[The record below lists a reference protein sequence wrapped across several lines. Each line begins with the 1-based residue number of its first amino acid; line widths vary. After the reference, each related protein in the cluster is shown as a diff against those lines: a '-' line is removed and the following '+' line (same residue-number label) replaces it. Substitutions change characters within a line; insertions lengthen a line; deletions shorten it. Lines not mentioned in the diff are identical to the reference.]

1 MGKEL
6 KRILIGYFIVL
17 GLLLGSVPGI
27 NPLFDRYEVPW
38 EHDYYNMMLPIGWIL
53 TFIVFLAWLCICI
66 NVRKIKKSYRNSI
79 WTRITLFFAILGAI
93 YYLLNLIVIVG
104 IEFDLIRV
112 FKDIYCS
119 IYRNSLIV
127 EPYRTYEVIIG
138 YIQDLMHIIR
148 LGFGVSFY
156 LMYTDLYRN
165 KTGQSLLVSKK
176 VVIPFCLIITLW
188 QCTALWYSHDLE
200 SILMGIY
207 SFIRVM
213 MIVLFGFMYREIN
226 TVSKKDIVKID
237 KIRTVIVLCIIPIA
251 VFLVDHSLYSHK
263 GIINGLLPTVGW
275 CLLFIIAWQCRKAIK
290 DKKTVTLAMI
300 CSACSA
306 LYNLANCFLIKK
318 FDKASYF
325 SIAKISKLYRKLFMR
340 YLDLQYPLLDTAVDL
355 FMALTLLLQMVVYIS
370 LVVVLIKNN
379 KDKFTLRTKIVGVI
393 LLVYMIAANIN
404 NFIYE
409 ISYSGGMIIPF
420 LTPFSIWLCIS
431 VKELLC
437 KKEISYEEVIRE
449 DKK

>member
-1 MGKEL
+1 M
-6 KRILIGYFIVL
+6 
-17 GLLLGSVPGI
+17 
-27 NPLFDRYEVPW
+27 
-38 EHDYYNMMLPIGWIL
+38 
-53 TFIVFLAWLCICI
+53 
-66 NVRKIKKSYRNSI
+66 
-79 WTRITLFFAILGAI
+79 FFAILGAI
-93 YYLLNLIVIVG
+93 YYFFNLIVIVG
-104 IEFDLIRV
+104 IEFNFV
-112 FKDIYCS
+112 YEFKYIYVNTYGLS
-119 IYRNSLIV
+119 VIE
-127 EPYRTYEVIIG
+127 EPYITYGIIIAL
-138 YIQDLMHIIR
+138 IQDLMHIIR

-156 LMYTDLYRN
+156 LMYVDLYRN
-165 KTGQSLLVSKK
+165 KTGKSLLVSKK
-176 VVIPFCLIITLW
+176 VVIPFCMIIVLW
-188 QCTALWYSHDLE
+188 QCTAFLYSHNFE
-200 SILMGIY
+200 SILTGIY
-207 SFIRVM
+207 SFIRVI
-213 MIVLFGFMYREIN
+213 MIMLFGFMYREIN
-226 TVSKKDIVKID
+226 TVSKKEIVQID
-237 KIRTVIVLCIIPIA
+237 KIRTVIVLCLIPIA

-275 CLLFIIAWQCRKAIK
+275 SLFLIIAWQCKKVVK
-290 DKKTVTLAMI
+290 DKKAVTLAMI

-355 FMALTLLLQMVVYIS
+355 FMALTLLLQMVFYIS

-420 LTPFSIWLCIS
+420 LTPFSIWLCIA

-437 KKEISYEEVIRE
+437 KKEISDEEVIRE
-449 DKK
+449 DKKQ

>member
-17 GLLLGSVPGI
+17 GLLFGSVPGI
-27 NPLFDRYEVPW
+27 NPLFDRYEKPW

-53 TFIVFLAWLCICI
+53 TLIVFLAWLCICV
-66 NVRKIKKSYRNSI
+66 NVIKIKKIYRNSI
-79 WTRITLFFAILGAI
+79 WASITMFFAILGAI

-112 FKDIYCS
+112 FKDIYYS

-138 YIQDLMHIIR
+138 YIHDLMHIIR

-156 LMYTDLYRN
+156 LMYIDLYKN
-165 KTGQSLLVSKK
+165 KTGKCLLVSKK
-176 VVIPFCLIITLW
+176 VVIPVCLIITLW

-213 MIVLFGFMYREIN
+213 IIVLFGAMYRQIN
-226 TVSKKDIVKID
+226 TVSKKDIVQID
-237 KIRTVIVLCIIPIA
+237 KMRTVIVLCIIPIA

-263 GIINGLLPTVGW
+263 GIINGLLPAVGW
-275 CLLFIIAWQCRKAIK
+275 CLFFIIAWKCKNAVI
-290 DKKTVTLAMI
+290 DKKSVTLAML
-300 CSACSA
+300 CSACSS
-306 LYNLANCFLIKK
+306 LYNLINCYLISKYNM
-318 FDKASYF
+318 DKYNYLSGM
-325 SIAKISKLYRKLFMR
+325 SKLYRKLFIR
-340 YLDLQYPLLDTAVDL
+340 YLDLQYPMLDTAVEL
-355 FMALTLLLQMVVYIS
+355 FMVVTLLLQLVFYML

-379 KDKFTLRTKIVGVI
+379 KYKLTLRTKIVGVI
-393 LLVYMIAANIN
+393 LVVYMIASNIN

-409 ISYSGGMIIPF
+409 ISYSGGMIIPL
-420 LTPFSIWLCIS
+420 LTPFSIWLCIA

-437 KKEISYEEVIRE
+437 KKKV
-449 DKK
+449 D